1 VRPPPLISQLLC
13 RLAERAGVEVELEP
27 NFGRAGVI
35 RLGEGRYSYF
45 LNGAL
50 DLNPV
55 GASDIAI
62 AKDWCAHFMQ
72 RLGYPVVEGEPF
84 YSPRFCESLES
95 DRNIDAAWAYAQR
108 LGLPVI
114 VKPNSRSQGRGVC
127 KAHNRREFMR
137 AAKAVFRRD
146 RVMLVQRFVAGHD
159 FRIVVLD
166 GEVISAY
173 ERLPLTV
180 TGDGVSTIREL
191 VEAKQRRFVAI
202 GRDTEIDLE
211 DMRIPMHL
219 ARRKLTLDSVM
230 RDGAQQTLLDNA
242 NLSTGGD
249 ALDVTDV
256 IHEDFRR
263 LSADVTRDMGLR
275 FCGVDIMVDG
285 DVTQAAAPGR
295 HWILEINAAPGLDH
309 YVAIGTRQE
318 AIVDA
323 LYLKVMEALKV
334 RVPADAG
341 RQPRP
346 A

>member
-1 VRPPPLISQLLC
+1 MRPPPLISQILS

-35 RLGEGRYSYF
+35 RLGDGRYSYF

-62 AKDWCAHFMQ
+62 AKDWCAHFMA

-84 YSPRFCESLES
+84 YSRAFCEALGSNR
-95 DRNIDAAWAYAQR
+95 DVDAAWAYARR

-127 KAHNRREFMR
+127 KVHTRAEFVR
-137 AAKAVFRRD
+137 AARAVFRRD
-146 RVMLVQRFVAGHD
+146 RVMLVQRWMRGHD

-173 ERLPLTV
+173 ERLPLAV
-180 TGDGVSTIREL
+180 TGDGVATVREL
-191 VEAKQRRFVAI
+191 VERRQRHFVEV
-202 GRDTEIDLE
+202 GRDTEIDLD

-219 ARRKLTLDSVM
+219 ARRRLTLESVLE
-230 RDGAQQTLLDNA
+230 RGRTTTLLDNA

-249 ALDVTDV
+249 SVDVTEAL
-256 IHEDFRR
+256 H
-263 LSADVTRDMGLR
+263 LGYAHLAAAVTRDMGLR
-275 FCGVDIMVDG
+275 FCGVDLMVDG
-285 DVTQAAAPGR
+285 DVREAPVPGR

-309 YVAIGTRQE
+309 YAAIGARQE
-318 AIVDA
+318 AVVDA
-323 LYLKVMEALKV
+323 LYLKVLAALKV

-341 RQPRP
+341 RPG

>member
-1 VRPPPLISQLLC
+1 VRPPPLTSQILLK
-13 RLAERAGVEVELEP
+13 LAARAGVEVELEP

-35 RLGEGRYSYF
+35 RLGDGRYSYF

-55 GASDIAI
+55 GSSDIAI
-62 AKDWCAHFMQ
+62 AKDWAAHFMQ
-72 RLGYPVVEGEPF
+72 RLGYPVIEGEPF
-84 YSPRFCESLES
+84 YSRGFCESLGS
-95 DRNIDAAWAYAQR
+95 DRDIAAAWAYAQR
-108 LGLPVI
+108 LGMPVV

-127 KAHNRREFMR
+127 KVHNHREFMR
-137 AAKAVFRRD
+137 AAKAAFHRD
-146 RVMLVQRFVAGHD
+146 RVVLVQRFVRGHD

-180 TGDGVSTIREL
+180 TGDGVSTIRRL
-191 VEAKQRRFVAI
+191 VELKQRHFVAT

-219 ARRKLTLDSVM
+219 ARRRLTLDSVLE
-230 RDGAQQTLLDNA
+230 RGTSTTLLDNA

-249 ALDVTDV
+249 AVDVTDAL
-256 IHEDFRR
+256 HAGYRA
-263 LSADVTRDMGLR
+263 LAAQLTRDMGLR

-285 DVTQAAAPGR
+285 DIRDAPLAGR
-295 HWILEINAAPGLDH
+295 HWIIEINAAPGLDH
-309 YVAIGTRQE
+309 YAASGPRQE

-323 LYLKVMEALKV
+323 LYLKVVEALKAS
-334 RVPADAG
+334 VPADAA
-341 RQPRP
+341 RVAQP
-346 A
+346 